1 MGNRNDLYE
10 RLNTAVNA
18 ISSSAAI
25 LEVEVDDQG
34 NFKEMRY
41 FAMNRSFIMDCIA
54 MFFQEEDPGEQKD
67 VAQKIKE
74 IEEKM
79 LGAEYTINVPK
90 EPKFEDFC
98 YKAAWKNQPIH
109 TYVDTTMMYGF
120 WTEDYM
126 IPIEVAD
133 DEKGPNVAYCQFMYT
148 LNKEMD
154 TNKYSNVSPDIAS
167 FVIKT
172 CLELRNENDFYS
184 SMDTVTKYI
193 REYTGSNAAS
203 VLSYQNDLEKYE
215 VISGATDDPNVS
227 LKEIFKQVPF
237 SVVASWERLFKTSN
251 CIIIKDEHDVAHY
264 ESIAPEWIA
273 TLKPYEIFSLCLV
286 PFIHQGETI
295 GFLYI
300 TNFDVASVTRVKET
314 IEMVSFFL
322 SAEVANHLFLERLEY
337 LSNVDILTGVK
348 NRNCMNVDVD
358 ELALKM
364 EFDPRPFTVAFCDLN
379 GLKTVNDNQ
388 GHDAGDKLIVAA
400 ANILKEVFPDDN
412 IYRAGG
418 DEFSIIST
426 HGSEEDFKKKVD
438 KLRELASDP
447 EWLCFAIGYYHDET
461 EGNLRLAM
469 RYADERM
476 YKDKNEFYKAHP
488 EKRR

>member
-1 MGNRNDLYE
+1 MANSTYE
-10 RLNTAVNA
+10 Y
-18 ISSSAAI
+18 
-25 LEVEVDDQG
+25 
-34 NFKEMRY
+34 FKE
-41 FAMNRSFIMDCIA
+41 
-54 MFFQEEDPGEQKD
+54 
-67 VAQKIKE
+67 
-74 IEEKM
+74 
-79 LGAEYTINVPK
+79 TINSFLLPACVFAVKKGDDGLCSEATFFVVNEVFKKSFLETFRNGEHADDFDSDEVAKMVEGTHYYDHMPK
-90 EPKFEDFC
+90 DIKFETLLIE
-98 YKAAWKNQPIH
+98 AAWENKHIH
-109 TYVDTTMMYGF
+109 TYVDTTMMYGY

-126 IPIEVAD
+126 IPIEVS
-133 DEKGPNVAYCQFMYT
+133 DEERKPNVAYCQFMYT

-193 REYTGSNAAS
+193 REYTASNAAS
-203 VLSYQNDLEKYE
+203 VLSYQADLEKYE
-215 VISGATDDPNVS
+215 VISGATDNPDVS
-227 LKEIFKQVPF
+227 LKEIFKQIPF
-237 SVVASWERLFKTSN
+237 SVIASWEKLFKTSN
-251 CIIIKDEHDVAHY
+251 CIIIKDDNDFAHY
-264 ESIAPEWIA
+264 ESLAPEWIA
-273 TLKPYEIFSLCLV
+273 TLKPYGIFSVCLV
-286 PFIHQGETI
+286 PFIHQGSII

-300 TNFDVASVTRVKET
+300 TNFDVTSVTRVKET

-379 GLKTVNDNQ
+379 GLKTINDNQ

-426 HGSEEDFKKKVD
+426 HGSEEDFKKKID
-438 KLRELASDP
+438 RLRELASVP

-461 EGNLRLAM
+461 EGKLRLAM
-469 RYADERM
+469 R
-476 YKDKNEFYKAHP
+476 
-488 EKRR
+488 

>member
-10 RLNTAVNA
+10 KLNNAVNA

-25 LEVEVDDQG
+25 YEVEIDDQG

-98 YKAAWKNQPIH
+98 YRAAWKKQPIH
-109 TYVDTTMMYGF
+109 TYVDTTMMYGY

-133 DEKGPNVAYCQFMYT
+133 DEKEPNVAYCQFMYT

-154 TNKYSNVSPDIAS
+154 TNKYSNISPDIAS

-203 VLSYQNDLEKYE
+203 VLSYQGDLEKYE
-215 VISGATDDPNVS
+215 VISGVTDDPNVS

-237 SVVASWERLFKTSN
+237 SVIASWEKLFKTSN
-251 CIIIKDEHDVAHY
+251 CIIIKDENDLAHY
-264 ESIAPEWIA
+264 ESLAPEWIA
-273 TLKPYEIFSLCLV
+273 TLKPYGIFSLCLV
-286 PFIHQGETI
+286 PFIHQGSII

-300 TNFDVASVTRVKET
+300 TNFDVTSVTRVKET

-379 GLKTVNDNQ
+379 GLKTINDTL
-388 GHDAGDKLIVAA
+388 GHEAGDEYIKSASRLICTQFAHSP
-400 ANILKEVFPDDN
+400 VF
-412 IYRAGG
+412 RVGG
-418 DEFSIIST
+418 DEFVTILKGSDYEHREELEDSFRKII
-426 HGSEEDFKKKVD
+426 
-438 KLRELASDP
+438 
-447 EWLCFAIGYYHDET
+447 DENQRN
-461 EGNLRLAM
+461 GLVVV
-469 RYADERM
+469 
-476 YKDKNEFYKAHP
+476 
-488 EKRR
+488 